1 MNALVGI
8 KPGGLKEVCIWGV
21 CVCLCVDDYTKNY
34 VGVNMVKRS
43 PSTKIIP
50 AAVSSGP
57 RYGTTSWAQ
66 VRSKKVQKF
75 NNTQQYLAPSNYLH
89 QYSKLQ

>member
-21 CVCLCVDDYTKNY
+21 CVCVCVCVDDYTKNY

-50 AAVSSGP
+50 VAVSSGP
-57 RYGTTSWAQ
+57 
-66 VRSKKVQKF
+66 V
-75 NNTQQYLAPSNYLH
+75 
-89 QYSKLQ
+89 